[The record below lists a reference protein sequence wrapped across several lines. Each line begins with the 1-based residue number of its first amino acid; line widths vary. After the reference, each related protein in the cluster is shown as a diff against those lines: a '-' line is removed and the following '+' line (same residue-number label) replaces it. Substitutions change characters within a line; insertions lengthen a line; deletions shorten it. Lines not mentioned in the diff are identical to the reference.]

1 MALAPLASFVT
12 AHPEV
17 LSAAFGDLQGFGSAM
32 AAQNAAATAPT
43 SAVVSAAARE
53 V

>member
-1 MALAPLASFVT
+1 MALARLASFVT

-17 LSAAFGDLQGFGSAM
+17 MSAAFGDLQGIGSAM
-32 AAQNAAATAPT
+32 AAQNAAATRPT
-43 SAVVSAAARE
+43 SAVVPAVAGE